1 MTTPPRS
8 PATED
13 GLSTGTGNRF
23 PELAPEAMT
32 PAQARV
38 AQGIVAGPRG
48 KLIGPFNAWLRS
60 PELADRLQKVGE
72 YIRFNS
78 SLPTR
83 LNELAILITARS
95 WGSQFEWWAHAKF
108 ALDAGL
114 DRAIVDAIAAG
125 RRPDAMAA
133 DETIIYDFCTEL
145 RRTRAVSDATY
156 EAMRQAF
163 GEQGIVD
170 AIAAAGYYD
179 IVSMTLNVAQI
190 PMPEGS
196 EPLKPLDTPYP

>member
-1 MTTPPRS
+1 
-8 PATED
+8 
-13 GLSTGTGNRF
+13 
-23 PELAPEAMT
+23 MT
-32 PAQARV
+32 PEQVRV
-38 AQGIVAGPRG
+38 AGNIRSGPRG

-78 SLPTR
+78 SLPSR
-83 LNELAILITARS
+83 LNELAILVTARA
-95 WGSQFEWWAHAKF
+95 WGSQFEWWAHARF

-114 DRAIVDAIAAG
+114 APAIVDAIAAG
-125 RRPDAMAA
+125 QRPRQMAA

-170 AIAAAGYYD
+170 VIAASGYYD

-190 PMPEGS
+190 PMPEGAT
-196 EPLKPLDTPYP
+196 PLVPLDKPYP